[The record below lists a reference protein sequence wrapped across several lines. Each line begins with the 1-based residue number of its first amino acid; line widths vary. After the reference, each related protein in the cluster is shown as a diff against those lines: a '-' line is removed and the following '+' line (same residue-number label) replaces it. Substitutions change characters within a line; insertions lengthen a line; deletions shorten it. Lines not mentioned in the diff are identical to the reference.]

1 MKKYRTII
9 AREIT
14 NLLENVS
21 EADIADLIEYPQNPE
36 MGDLSLPCFKLSKQL
51 RKPPQAIAEELKS
64 RVELEGFERV
74 EAVSG
79 YLNFY
84 LDNARFASTVIGDVL
99 EQGARYGSR
108 NIGEGGKVVID
119 YSSPNIAKPFHIA
132 HLRST
137 VIGNAL
143 YRIHEF
149 LGYACVGINHLGDWG
164 TQFGKLI
171 VAYRMWGDAAAVEQG
186 GIDELLR
193 LYVKFHDEAEHNASL
208 ADEARGWFVRMEQG
222 DEEALALWRRFVDI
236 SLAEFRRIYDLL
248 GVSFDSYA
256 GESFYNGRM
265 EAVVAELREK
275 ELLEE
280 DGGAWLVRL
289 DTYDMPPALILK
301 KDGSSLYHTRDI
313 TAALYRKETYDFRKA
328 IYVTDYAQNLHFA
341 QWFKVVELMGY
352 DWAKDLVHVPF
363 GRVSLEGAS
372 LSTRRGNVLKLEDVL
387 NQAIAKTR
395 EIMASRPQPIA
406 DIDAAAR
413 QVGVGAV
420 IFNDLSSGRIKDIDF
435 KWEDVLNFEGESG
448 PYVQY
453 AHARACSVLAKAE
466 AAGLAVREGWDAL
479 GKAALAGQEDK
490 EASAEEAL
498 AVSEGG
504 GADLAAQLAA
514 LPVNEATVRL
524 AKELSL
530 FGERVELAMRKLE
543 PSIVARYLIDL
554 SQAFNRFYHECRIMA
569 EEDRVRTARLA
580 LVQAVKITLGNGLR
594 LIGLSAPEKI

>member
-1 MKKYRTII
+1 MQKMRAII

-14 NLLENVS
+14 KLLENAEAS
-21 EADIADLIEYPQNPE
+21 EIESLIEYPPNPE

-64 RVELEGFERV
+64 RIGLDSFARV

-84 LDNARFASTVIGDVL
+84 LDGARFASSVISEALTQGD
-99 EQGARYGSR
+99 RYGSR

-137 VIGNAL
+137 VIGHAL

-149 LGYACVGINHLGDWG
+149 LGFDCVGVNHLGDWG

-171 VAYRMWGDAAAVEQG
+171 VAYRQWGDAAEVESD

-193 LYVKFHDEAEHNASL
+193 LYVKFHDEAERDPSL
-208 ADEARGWFVRMEQG
+208 EDQARNWFVRMEQG
-222 DEEALALWRRFVDI
+222 DEEALTLWRRFVDI
-236 SLAEFRRIYDLL
+236 SLAEFKRIYELL
-248 GVSFDSYA
+248 GVSFDSYT

-275 ELLEE
+275 ALLEE
-280 DGGAWLVRL
+280 DNGAWLVRL
-289 DTYDMPPALILK
+289 DAYDMPPALILK

-313 TAALYRKETYDFRKA
+313 TAALYRKATYDFRKA

-352 DWAKDLVHVPF
+352 GWAKDLVHVPF

-395 EIMASRPQPIA
+395 EIMEARPQPIA
-406 DIDAAAR
+406 DVETVSR

-420 IFNDLSSGRIKDIDF
+420 IFHDLGSSRIKDIDF

-453 AHARACSVLAKAE
+453 THARACSVLAKAE
-466 AAGLAVREGWDAL
+466 AAGLALCEIGQQAPGEAVL
-479 GKAALAGQEDK
+479 G
-490 EASAEEAL
+490 
-498 AVSEGG
+498 
-504 GADLAAQLAA
+504 A
-514 LPVNEATVRL
+514 LPINEATVRL

-530 FGERVELAMRKLE
+530 FGERVELAMHKLE
-543 PSIVARYLIDL
+543 PSIVARCLVDVA
-554 SQAFNRFYHECRIMA
+554 QAFNRFYHECRIMA
-569 EEDRVRTARLA
+569 EEDGVRTARLA
-580 LVQAVKITLGNGLR
+580 LVQAAKLTLANGLR
-594 LIGLSAPEKI
+594 LIGLEAPEKI

>member
-1 MKKYRTII
+1 MQKYKSII

-14 NLLENVS
+14 KLLETVK
-21 EADIADLIEYPQNPE
+21 EADIETLIEYPPNPE

-64 RVELEGFERV
+64 RMKPDGVERI

-84 LDNARFASTVIGDVL
+84 LDGARFASSVIGEAL
-99 EQGARYGSR
+99 ARGERYGSR

-143 YRIHEF
+143 YRIHDF
-149 LGYACVGINHLGDWG
+149 LGFDCVGVNHLGDWG

-171 VAYRMWGDAAAVEQG
+171 VAYRQWGDETAVDEG

-193 LYVKFHDEAEHNASL
+193 LYVKFHEEAERDPSL
-208 ADEARGWFVRMEQG
+208 EDEARGWFVRMEHG

-236 SLAEFRRIYDLL
+236 SMAEFTRIYELL

-265 EAVVAELREK
+265 DPVVAELREK
-275 ELLEE
+275 ALLEA
-280 DGGAWLVRL
+280 DKGAWLVRL
-289 DTYDMPPALILK
+289 DAYDMPPALILK

-352 DWAKDLVHVPF
+352 GWAKDLVHVPF

-395 EIMASRPQPIA
+395 EIMESRPQPIA
-406 DIDAAAR
+406 DIETVSR

-420 IFNDLSSGRIKDIDF
+420 IFHDLGSGRIKDIDF

-453 AHARACSVLAKAE
+453 THARACSVLAKAG
-466 AAGLAVREGWDAL
+466 AAGLALSEIGQAPDE
-479 GKAALAGQEDK
+479 AA
-490 EASAEEAL
+490 
-498 AVSEGG
+498 
-504 GADLAAQLAA
+504 LAA
-514 LPVNEATVRL
+514 LPINEATLRL

-543 PSIVARYLIDL
+543 PSIVARCLVDL
-554 SQAFNRFYHECRIMA
+554 AQAFNRFYHECRIMA
-569 EEDRVRTARLA
+569 EADGVRTARLA
-580 LVQAVKITLGNGLR
+580 LVQAAKLTLANGLR
-594 LIGLSAPEKI
+594 LIGLEAPEQI